1 MPAKEY
7 VPPICSSFQTQS
19 CVCALYTPTH
29 EIPHLE
35 VACVD
40 LHLVSMDPMI
50 VEGDIIFENQGG
62 SALTIRGFAGG
73 ASRLIELSKTSRFLG
88 LFESTRPVPT
98 VRVNA
103 HSVKELSGD
112 LGYRLTLSEFPSNY
126 GKGRGSNPAERQ
138 EHDVTPGACEYGAC
152 QRTRL
157 AWVLEQNTHFPND
170 DTQNMDDSAR
180 EHKAAKVAQRTLVA
194 HFLPVGMSVINGEEG
209 YGQKASP

>member
-1 MPAKEY
+1 MKRWASLTLVSMLLSGLAAAACDVEAIKAKAAERAQ
-7 VPPICSSFQTQS
+7 SSQS
-19 CVCALYTPTH
+19 TASKS
-29 EIPHLE
+29 EGAHLE

-73 ASRLIELSKTSRFLG
+73 ASRLIELTKTSRFLG

-103 HSVKELSGD
+103 NSVKELSGD

-126 GKGRGSNPAERQ
+126 GNPGVTAIYIDLGPDNDPNWDPRGQLIIVRYDKGQ
-138 EHDVTPGACEYGAC
+138 
-152 QRTRL
+152 L
-157 AWVLEQNTHFPND
+157 APKSEEDQTQPNAR
-170 DTQNMDDSAR
+170 NM
-180 EHKAAKVAQRTLVA
+180 
-194 HFLPVGMSVINGEEG
+194 M
-209 YGQKASP
+209 

>member
-1 MPAKEY
+1 MKRWASLTLVSMLFSGLAAAACDVEAIKAKAAERAQ
-7 VPPICSSFQTQS
+7 SSQS
-19 CVCALYTPTH
+19 TASKS
-29 EIPHLE
+29 EGAHLE

-103 HSVKELSGD
+103 NSVKELSGD

-126 GKGRGSNPAERQ
+126 GNPGVTAIYIDLGPDNDPNWDPRGQLIIVRYDKGQ
-138 EHDVTPGACEYGAC
+138 
-152 QRTRL
+152 L
-157 AWVLEQNTHFPND
+157 APKSEEDQTQPNAR
-170 DTQNMDDSAR
+170 NM
-180 EHKAAKVAQRTLVA
+180 
-194 HFLPVGMSVINGEEG
+194 M
-209 YGQKASP
+209 